1 MANLKSKQVAF
12 GLAAA
17 SALMASAVVPVTGEY
32 TVKAGDAIG
41 DIVEMGA
48 VPAGCIVV
56 DVIVDNGAL
65 GAGATLDVGVLSG
78 DYAAAGVRTM
88 GNEYVAA
95 AAAAAA
101 GVIRRNKPL
110 GGVQP
115 ELTDK
120 GWGIKFLGANPAAGQ
135 VIRATML
142 VRSAIS

>member
-17 SALMASAVVPVTGEY
+17 SALMASGVVPITGEY
-32 TVKAGDAIG
+32 TVKASDGIG

-48 VPAGCIVV
+48 LPANCIVV

-65 GAGATLDVGVLSG
+65 GANATLDVGILAG
-78 DYAAAGVRTM
+78 EYAAAGVRAM
-88 GNEYVAA
+88 GTEFAEAA
-95 AAAAAA
+95 AAATA
-101 GVIRRNKPL
+101 GVIRRNKAVTAAPAAN
-110 GGVQP
+110 
-115 ELTDK
+115 DR
-120 GWGIKFLGANPAAGQ
+120 GWGIKFLGADPAAGQ